1 MGWQGLPVKDK
12 IESPEGGVSPF
23 FGMVWS
29 YSFGSPGFP
38 ARSLLPDLTVC
49 LWEVFQ
55 SEGGYARESVRSEY
69 DGPMMPCHLIIE

>member
-1 MGWQGLPVKDK
+1 MGWQVFPVKGK

-23 FGMVWS
+23 FGMIWS
-29 YSFGSPGFP
+29 YSFGSPGFS

-55 SEGGYARESVRSEY
+55 LEGGMLGRESDQSMVAA
-69 DGPMMPCHLIIE
+69 

>member
-29 YSFGSPGFP
+29 YPFGSPSFP

-49 LWEVFQ
+49 LWNVFYVKGDMLRRNSVQ
-55 SEGGYARESVRSEY
+55 SMV
-69 DGPMMPCHLIIE
+69 DP